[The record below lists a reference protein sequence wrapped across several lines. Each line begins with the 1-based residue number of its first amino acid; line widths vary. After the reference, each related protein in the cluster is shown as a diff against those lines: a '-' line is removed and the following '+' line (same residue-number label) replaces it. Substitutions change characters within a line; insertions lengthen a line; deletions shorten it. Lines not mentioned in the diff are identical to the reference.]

1 MMNKKRGLLV
11 LCMILLLGSLV
22 SAIPQTF
29 SVHGKLENNAGSPL
43 EGTYNMSFN
52 IYTTYTGGSASWT
65 LSNQDVT
72 TDSNGIYNIVL
83 TNVNL
88 NFSTQYYL
96 GVAVGNDSEMSP
108 RINLTSSPYA
118 FEAQNVSVSGV
129 RFNSNVD
136 FGTDYNFTFDSG
148 TLFVDGSKG
157 YVGIGTTSPQ
167 AIFHIQTTGT
177 GNKTG
182 LIVGRNTANTND
194 ISSIV
199 FNSADLGD
207 QGAIDSIILS
217 GSTADLAFRTRTASA
232 LTEKVRIT
240 TTGYVGIGTTTP
252 QSKLEVKDTAP
263 FITING
269 TGANSEPGLKIQND
283 ARGWQFYV
291 AGGDADKLYIRD
303 TTVPATRMV
312 IDDSGYVGI
321 GTTTPQQK
329 LDVVGNINST
339 GFINATTDLCIQGG
353 ACLSSV
359 SASAGGWTKTGTQVA
374 LTTATDNVSI
384 GSTDFLVHNSKGYVG
399 IGTTSPEGRLEVSNL
414 DTDTANTL
422 LIRKPT
428 EATGTDVGG
437 LRFVTGSGAIS
448 SSNAIAGIEA
458 DITQANP
465 SSLKGELTFSTNRG
479 DSYTEAMRIDDSGY
493 VGIGTTTPA
502 TPLDID
508 TGSNSLGLRLRGLAE
523 TVEIGDMYM
532 GTNGEMIISTVG
544 GSGGQAFID
553 LRSEDDN
560 YGLILRQS
568 NGTGISPYANFYVTD
583 AATDYLN
590 IVVNV
595 AQGTK
600 GLVIDENENVGI
612 GTTTPQQKLHVNGN
626 ILANGTINATSDV
639 CIQGGACLSSAGT
652 GSGTISGSGTS
663 NYVPLWNG
671 TSSINNSNIY
681 QGASGNI
688 GIGTTGPTS
697 KLGVKDTA
705 TDGALTS
712 TLRLWQEG
720 SGSGT
725 GASIELGFADNSLSS
740 ASIGGFYDGAGR
752 GLSFNTA
759 LSGVALSEKMRITSA
774 GYVGIGTT
782 TPQQKLHVNGSI
794 LANGT
799 INATTD
805 LCIQGG
811 ACLSSVSAS
820 AGGWTKTGTQVALT
834 TATDNVSIGST
845 DFFVDNSKGYVGIG
859 TTSPTQLLHV
869 NGGIIEAGDTT
880 STLGSTILVGAY
892 NGPTNDYVNTIGGH
906 YSSGGTVIGFAIKPL
921 SGSAGYAS
929 SADNVAWK
937 RAAINLDNTG
947 IHFLANSTSTTIAPG
962 SAVNLNEF
970 MTVLNTGNVGIG
982 TSTPTKKFEVN
993 GTAGAFNV
1001 DPNNAGGPLL
1011 NTTSG
1016 NVTIT
1021 SAGGSVIIRL
1031 G

>member
-72 TDSNGIYNIVL
+72 TDSNGIYNI
-83 TNVNL
+83 
-88 NFSTQYYL
+88 
-96 GVAVGNDSEMSP
+96 
-108 RINLTSSPYA
+108 
-118 FEAQNVSVSGV
+118 
-129 RFNSNVD
+129 D
-136 FGTDYNFTFDSG
+136 FGTNYNFTFDGG
-148 TLFVDGSKG
+148 TLFVDGSNG

-167 AIFHIQTTGT
+167 AILHTQTTGT

-199 FNSADLGD
+199 FNS
-207 QGAIDSIILS
+207 
-217 GSTADLAFRTRTASA
+217 ADLAFRTRTASA

-353 ACLSSV
+353 SFLSSV
-359 SASAGGWTKTGTQVA
+359 SASAVGWTKTGTQVA

-626 ILANGTINATSDV
+626 ILANGTINATTDL
-639 CIQGGACLSSAGT
+639 CIQGGACLSTVSSSAGGWT
-652 GSGTISGSGTS
+652 KTGTS

-725 GASIELGFADNSLSS
+725 GASIDLGFADNSLSS

-859 TTSPTQLLHV
+859 TTSPKSLLHV